1 MHVEGIQP
9 SHVIDGTQTAPVVTA
24 TPAPAVAA
32 RPPRVWPAF
41 AALALFWGYF
51 IGCDWMELTTGV
63 KFFSRIGAVALLTLV
78 FLVWWWAN
86 RRISLADK
94 LLGFTAAVLSGAAAN
109 FLYHKSVA
117 GFGLIFWPWPVVL
130 TAWAAWVALTRNAP
144 ARVRRLGLVAV
155 LVLTW
160 APFGLI
166 RTEGIDGEQHAEVH
180 WRWTPTPEQLA
191 LAEIAQDNSAP
202 SAPLP
207 AVDATLSP
215 GDWPG
220 FRGPNRDSV
229 VRGVRINADWKASP
243 PRPLWRH
250 RVGPGW
256 SSVAVVGGRLFTQEQ
271 RGEQE
276 AVVCYEAATGKPVW
290 VHEDQLRF
298 WDSVSGAGPR
308 ATPTFA
314 DGRLYTLGGT
324 GLLNCLDAATGKREW
339 SRDIAAE
346 APAKAPLWGFSS
358 SPLVAEGVVI
368 AYAGGDSQRQL
379 LAYRADSGEPAW
391 AAPAGG
397 GSYSSPQLAT
407 LGGKPQVLFLGD
419 RGVSAYAAATGQV
432 LWEHSAPVPGAPRS
446 LQPQAL
452 GDGQVLFASEM
463 DIGVALLDVRRDGES
478 WAASQ
483 LWASREMKPSFDDF
497 VVHQGH
503 AYGFDGAMF
512 CCLDLGTGARRWK
525 GGRYGH
531 GQVLLLADQGLLLVT
546 SEKGE
551 AILLKANPERL
562 EELGRFQAVNGKTWN
577 HSVVAHGRLFVRNGE
592 EMACYELAP
601 ER

>member
-1 MHVEGIQP
+1 MHVEGIRP
-9 SHVIDGTQTAPVVTA
+9 SQAVVGTQASPAVDA
-24 TPAPAVAA
+24 TPAPPAAA

-41 AALALFWGYF
+41 AALALFWAYF
-51 IGCDWMELTTGV
+51 FGCDWLELTTAV
-63 KFFSRIGAVALLTLV
+63 KFFSRLGAVALLTLL
-78 FLVWWWAN
+78 FMIWWWAN

-94 LLGFTAAVLSGAAAN
+94 LLGFAAAVLSGAAAN
-109 FLYHKSVA
+109 FLYHQSMA
-117 GFGLIFWPWPVVL
+117 QWGLIFFPWPVVL
-130 TAWAAWVALTRNAP
+130 TAWALWVAVARGTP
-144 ARVRRLGLVAV
+144 AGVRRLGLVVVPV
-155 LVLTW
+155 LAW
-160 APFGLI
+160 APFALI
-166 RTEGIDGEQHAEVH
+166 RTQGIDGEQRGEAY
-180 WRWTPTPEQLA
+180 WRWTPTPEQLF
-191 LAEIAQDNSAP
+191 LAETIPSAKVQAAP
-202 SAPLP
+202 SL
-207 AVDATLSP
+207 VP

-229 VRGVRINADWKASP
+229 VRGVRLNTDWKAAR
-243 PRPLWRH
+243 PRLLWRH

-256 SSVAVVGGRLFTQEQ
+256 SSVAVVGERLFTQEQ

-276 AVVCYEAATGKPVW
+276 AVVCYEAATGKQVW

-298 WDSVSGAGPR
+298 WDTVSGAGPR

-314 DGRLYTLGGT
+314 GGRLYTLGAT
-324 GLLNCLDAATGKREW
+324 GLLNCLDAATGERHW
-339 SRDIAAE
+339 SRDVAAE
-346 APAKAPLWGFSS
+346 APAKPPMWGFSG

-368 AYAGGDSQRQL
+368 AFAGGDSQRQL

-391 AAPAGG
+391 SAPAGPQ
-397 GSYSSPQLAT
+397 SYSSPQQVT
-407 LGGKPQVLFLGD
+407 LGDKPQVLFLSE
-419 RGVSAYAAATGQV
+419 RGLSAHDAATGQV
-432 LWEHSAPVPGAPRS
+432 LWEHSAPVPGAPRA

-452 GDGQVLFASEM
+452 GDAQVLIASET
-463 DIGVALLDVRRDGES
+463 DLGVALLDVRRAGDT

-483 LWASREMKPSFDDF
+483 LWASREMKPSFNDF
-497 VVHQGH
+497 VVHDGH

-551 AILLKANPERL
+551 AVLLKANPERL
-562 EELGRFQAVNGKTWN
+562 EELGRFQAVKGKTWN
-577 HSVVAHGRLFVRNGE
+577 HPVVAHGRLYVRNGE